1 MEKIISVKNLSVR
14 IGNKEV
20 LNDINFDIEKG
31 ESVVIVGPSGCG
43 KTVLIK
49 TILGIIKPYKGEIYI
64 FGENI
69 ENLKDDEL
77 KKIRE
82 KIGMVFQNSAL
93 FDSLS
98 VWENVGF
105 YYLYHTDKSKEEIK
119 SYAIEILKALG
130 LDESVSDMMPEQL
143 SGGMKKRVS
152 IARALISKPEIIF
165 YDEPTTG
172 LDPITSENLTYLI
185 KKIHQQFNTT
195 DITVTHDVKLASK
208 IGKKLILIDEGKIV
222 EIGTYEELK
231 EKSKH
236 PIIRSYVEIGG
247 ENGQKNNN

>member
-1 MEKIISVKNLSVR
+1 MEKIISVKNLNLR

-64 FGENI
+64 FGKNI
-69 ENLKDDEL
+69 ENLREDEL
-77 KKIRE
+77 KEIRE

-105 YYLYHTDKSKEEIK
+105 YYLYHTNRRKEDIK
-119 SYAIEILKALG
+119 NQAIEILKSLG

-172 LDPITSENLTYLI
+172 LDPITSENLTSLI
-185 KKIHQQFNTT
+185 KKIHQEFNTT
-195 DITVTHDVKLASK
+195 DITITHDVKLASK
-208 IGKKLILIDEGKIV
+208 IGKKLILIDQGRIV
-222 EIGTYEELK
+222 EVGTYEELRK
-231 EKSKH
+231 KSKH
-236 PIIRSYVEIGG
+236 PIIRSYVEMGG
-247 ENGQKNNN
+247 